1 MKRFEKPIAFRL
13 SNQDA
18 TKLKEIAEDNFCS
31 VSTYCRDIIKNNIS
45 NDKK

>member
-13 SNQDA
+13 SSQDA

-31 VSTYCRDIIKNNIS
+31 VSTYCRDIIREHI
-45 NDKK
+45 DKEES